1 MGRII
6 TDKIGRLG
14 SQLRTRQGTVGAYMQ
29 WEYKLVALELLLMPP
44 NRGNEKK
51 HEQILNE
58 LGRQNRK
65 L

>member
-1 MGRII
+1 
-6 TDKIGRLG
+6 
-14 SQLRTRQGTVGAYMQ
+14 MQ

-44 NRGNEKK
+44 NRGSEKK

-58 LGRQNRK
+58 VGRENRK

>member
-1 MGRII
+1 M
-6 TDKIGRLG
+6 K
-14 SQLRTRQGTVGAYMQ
+14 
-29 WEYKLVALELLLMPP
+29 WEYNVVALELLLMPP

-58 LGRQNRK
+58 LGRESRK